1 MWWHARTAF
10 GVALILAPLGWGK
23 ADLLT
28 RDAMW
33 MLPVAGVACL
43 GATNWGRMFTPV
55 LPAVIAM
62 ACAGVT
68 GGLREAS
75 SARVGEDAIG

>member
-1 MWWHARTAF
+1 
-10 GVALILAPLGWGK
+10 
-23 ADLLT
+23 
-28 RDAMW
+28 MW

-55 LPAVIAM
+55 LPAVIAI